1 MQIRTEDLKAVL
13 NGNPILKGVSL
24 QAGEKQLIGVIGP
37 NGSGKS
43 TLLKCIYRV
52 LQPTGGAVFLDGKPL
67 SEYSFRESALKIAVV
82 AQHNYY
88 NFDFSVRDV
97 VLMGRSPHKK
107 TLERDNA
114 QDFRIVEEAL
124 TKVGMLHFAER
135 SFSTLSG
142 GEQQRVILARAL
154 AQQTPCLIL
163 DEPTNHLDIKYQLQ
177 LMDLVR
183 GLDRTVITAVHDLNI
198 AAMYC
203 DWLYA
208 VKDGRVV
215 GQGTP
220 QTLLTPEFIRQVY
233 DPPTATACCGCC
245 TIPVK
250 SIRRMHYETNR
261 NSCLPPLR
269 GCLHRRGLPASLFPA
284 EGGVCR
290 LREGG
295 FAPDCLYALQRL
307 PDAGSR

>member
-215 GQGTP
+215 GRGTP

-233 DPPTATACCGCC
+233 EVEAEVSTD
-245 TIPVK
+245 
-250 SIRRMHYETNR
+250 R
-261 NSCLPPLR
+261 NGMLR
-269 GCLHRRGLPASLFPA
+269 
-284 EGGVCR
+284 V
-290 LREGG
+290 
-295 FAPDCLYALQRL
+295 LYYPGQIHQEDAL
-307 PDAGSR
+307 